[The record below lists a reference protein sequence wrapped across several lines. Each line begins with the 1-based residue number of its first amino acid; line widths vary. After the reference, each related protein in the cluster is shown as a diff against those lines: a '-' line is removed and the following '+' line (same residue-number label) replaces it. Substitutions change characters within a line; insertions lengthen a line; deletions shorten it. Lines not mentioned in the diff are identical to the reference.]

1 MLIYTLIMFLRLFLS
16 LSLLFILTA
25 CVPATSTQLPTLA
38 QIPDTFIPTVPP
50 TSTPTTISPT
60 SELALPTLPEAS
72 PTPESIS
79 VAIPTETL
87 VPLPTLN
94 LPPTMAATAIPKPS
108 TDSGVIQFLSPGPLS
123 KTASPVIAYGYA
135 IPGHNNQ
142 GRLDLYGEDG
152 HLLASQLLQLYT
164 PYKWASFS
172 FEMSFDINSI
182 GELGRL
188 TLSTQDDYGRV
199 NAVNSVHL
207 LLLAEG
213 TSIINLPGDL
223 KERCVIIQPVAGQG
237 LSGGVLTVV
246 GEMHP
251 FNNLPLT
258 LELVGRDGSVIGT
271 QVVAISTTPED
282 EGVPFRVDIHY
293 STSKAMWALLSIRQN
308 DDRIGG
314 LMYLYSQEVFLN
326 P

>member
-1 MLIYTLIMFLRLFLS
+1 
-16 LSLLFILTA
+16 
-25 CVPATSTQLPTLA
+25 
-38 QIPDTFIPTVPP
+38 
-50 TSTPTTISPT
+50 
-60 SELALPTLPEAS
+60 
-72 PTPESIS
+72 
-79 VAIPTETL
+79 
-87 VPLPTLN
+87 
-94 LPPTMAATAIPKPS
+94 
-108 TDSGVIQFLSPGPLS
+108 
-123 KTASPVIAYGYA
+123 
-135 IPGHNNQ
+135 
-142 GRLDLYGEDG
+142 
-152 HLLASQLLQLYT
+152 
-164 PYKWASFS
+164 
-172 FEMSFDINSI
+172 MSFDINSI